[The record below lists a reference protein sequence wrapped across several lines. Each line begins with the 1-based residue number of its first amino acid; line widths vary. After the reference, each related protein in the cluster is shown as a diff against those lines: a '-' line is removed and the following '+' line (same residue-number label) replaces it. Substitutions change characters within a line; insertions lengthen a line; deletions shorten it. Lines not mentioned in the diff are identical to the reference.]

1 MLLADSCFNITHDSF
16 MNDLDETLQR
26 AETHKVK
33 YFFAPASKESEIEN
47 LLHYCK
53 VFEGKVYCSIGIH
66 PHHASELKQT
76 LLLILN
82 HI

>member
-26 AETHKVK
+26 AENHKIK

-53 VFEGKVYCSIGIH
+53 VYEGKVIALLVYTLIM
-66 PHHASELKQT
+66 LLNLNQT
-76 LLLILN
+76 LLLI
-82 HI
+82 